1 MVSDELIRPRVA
13 EIVSVVYA
21 GGGLPTGSMAAEQPA
36 EWDSLR
42 HIEIILAVVEEFG
55 IAIAADDF
63 ASLRSIDAIAAHIN
77 SLHAAD

>member
-1 MVSDELIRPRVA
+1 
-13 EIVSVVYA
+13 
-21 GGGLPTGSMAAEQPA
+21 MAAEQPA

-42 HIEIILAVVEEFG
+42 HIEIILAVEEEFG